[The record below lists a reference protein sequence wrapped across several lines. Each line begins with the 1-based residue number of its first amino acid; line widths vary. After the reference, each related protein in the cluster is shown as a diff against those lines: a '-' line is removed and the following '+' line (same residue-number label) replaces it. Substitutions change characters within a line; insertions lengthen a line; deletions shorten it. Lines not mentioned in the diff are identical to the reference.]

1 MAIETRR
8 HDLTLVIRTDHRLDS
23 VNAQTFH
30 DRLDVATASGE
41 QRVVIDM
48 EELTYIS
55 NAGLRVMLQAARE
68 VEDRGARLA
77 LCSLSDDVR
86 AAFETSGF
94 DRLLEI
100 HQSQNEAIAA
110 VID

>member
-8 HDLTLVIRTDHRLDS
+8 PDRALVIRTDHRLDS

-30 DRLDVATASGE
+30 DRLDAATASGE

-68 VEDRGARLA
+68 MEGRGGHLA
-77 LCSLSDDVR
+77 PCSLSDDVR
-86 AAFETSGF
+86 TAFETSGF
-94 DRLLEI
+94 DRLVEI
-100 HQSQNEAIAA
+100 LPSPDEAIT
-110 VID
+110 VIID